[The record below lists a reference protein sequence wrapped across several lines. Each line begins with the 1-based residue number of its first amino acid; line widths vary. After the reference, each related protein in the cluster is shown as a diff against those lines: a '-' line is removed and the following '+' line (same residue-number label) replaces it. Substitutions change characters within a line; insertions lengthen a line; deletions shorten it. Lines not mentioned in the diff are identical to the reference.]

1 LYPESKRVSGGKVKE
16 INSKN
21 DSVMKT
27 LIELKAF
34 CEKNNV
40 RYELHK
46 KMNRARFPWENEEN
60 DERYQVGW
68 SFGMNNI
75 AGRSGKSEWNWTWF
89 ESYGEELNNET
100 VFFFAERY
108 SQLNGKSNTGL
119 RELIQAEET
128 IERRMRN

>member
-1 LYPESKRVSGGKVKE
+1 
-16 INSKN
+16 
-21 DSVMKT
+21 MKT
-27 LIELKAF
+27 LVELKAF

-46 KMNRARFPWENEEN
+46 MMNRARYPWENEEN

-89 ESYGEELNNET
+89 ECYGAELTDET
-100 VFFFAERY
+100 AFFFVERY
-108 SQLNGKSNTGL
+108 SQVNGKSNTGL